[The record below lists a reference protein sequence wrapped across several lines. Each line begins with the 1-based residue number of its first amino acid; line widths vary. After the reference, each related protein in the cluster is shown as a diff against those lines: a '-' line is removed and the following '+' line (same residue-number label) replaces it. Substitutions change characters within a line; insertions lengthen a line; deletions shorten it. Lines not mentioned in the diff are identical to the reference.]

1 VATRSR
7 PAPIDKNKVS
17 PARALPSAPPD
28 AAHPLHA
35 PGLDFLAILES
46 LPDVVYTLDL
56 EGRFTYLSARA
67 YELFGYDR
75 SDSRLFIGKSFM
87 DVIGAGTAASAVD
100 AILHRVEHPHDR
112 QVFRIVAKR
121 KDGGVIPLEVHGGP
135 VWRDGRV
142 VGRVGVCRV
151 IAPGGTDG
159 ASGDPGTVE
168 RRSSADGMQEERM
181 RIARGLRDAIAQ
193 IVFGVTPER
202 DASESF
208 LVDVKRATRADLA
221 RRLNL
226 DDVDLDILRLI
237 ARGAS
242 NREIGPEVHL
252 SAAAVKDRIRRLM
265 SRLGARRRAEL
276 AAHALRL
283 GVA

>member
-1 VATRSR
+1 MSTRRTTKTTS
-7 PAPIDKNKVS
+7 PAA
-17 PARALPSAPPD
+17 ARALAPGTPDVAQAAPP
-28 AAHPLHA
+28 HA
-35 PGLDFLAILES
+35 PGLDLLAVLES
-46 LPDVVYTLDL
+46 LPDIVYTLDL

-67 YELFGYDR
+67 WDLFGYDR
-75 SDSRLFIGKSFM
+75 ADPEDQFIGKTFM
-87 DVIGAGTAASAVD
+87 DVLGPGTASSAVD
-100 AILHRVEHPHDR
+100 AILHRVEFPHDR
-112 QVFRIVAKR
+112 QMFRIDGKR
-121 KDGGVIPLEVHGGP
+121 KNGETIPMEVHGGP
-135 VWRDGRV
+135 IWRDGRV

-151 IAPGGTDG
+151 IEPRDDTDLE
-159 ASGDPGTVE
+159 AT
-168 RRSSADGMQEERM
+168 RRSSADGLQEERM

-221 RRLNL
+221 RRLSL

>member
-1 VATRSR
+1 MATRNR
-7 PAPIDKNKVS
+7 PATRTGKALDAS
-17 PARALPSAPPD
+17 PAPP
-28 AAHPLHA
+28 AASPHA

-75 SDSRLFIGKSFM
+75 ADGELFIGRTFM
-87 DVIGAGTAASAVD
+87 DLLGPGTAASAVD
-100 AILHRVEHPHDR
+100 AIRHRVEFPHDR
-112 QVFRIVAKR
+112 LLFRVDAKR
-121 KDGGVIPLEVHGGP
+121 KNGDTIPLEVHGGP
-135 VWRDGRV
+135 VWRGGRV

-151 IAPGGTDG
+151 IEREEGTAD
-159 ASGDPGTVE
+159 AESQPH
-168 RRSSADGMQEERM
+168 RSSADGLQEERM

-208 LVDVKRATRADLA
+208 LVDVKRATQADLA
-221 RRLNL
+221 RRLSL

-283 GVA
+283 GVV